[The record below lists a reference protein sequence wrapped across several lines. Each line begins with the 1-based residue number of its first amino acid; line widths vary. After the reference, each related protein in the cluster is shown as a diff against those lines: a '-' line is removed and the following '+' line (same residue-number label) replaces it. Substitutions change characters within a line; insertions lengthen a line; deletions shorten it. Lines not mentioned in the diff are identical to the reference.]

1 MTSADIP
8 AVNRLLKKAFARTSA
23 PVIDL
28 VAAQTRD
35 PFHVLV
41 GAILS
46 ARTQDATTAAACRR
60 LFPRV
65 NTPGDLRTLAA
76 ADLERLIYPVGF
88 YRDKT
93 RHLKALPD
101 ALDAHFGG
109 TLPDTVEALCEL
121 PGVGRKT
128 ANLVVALGFGKPAI
142 CVDVHVHR
150 ISNRLGL
157 VRTRTPFETEMALRA
172 ILPVRYWRT
181 WNSCLVAFGQTRC
194 RPVSPHCAGCPLRA
208 FCCEGYTPRICT
220 VSATAR
226 SRASVG
232 A

>member
-1 MTSADIP
+1 MTPPDIP
-8 AVNRLLKKAFARTSA
+8 AVNRLLKRAFANAPA
-23 PVIDL
+23 PVVDL
-28 VAAQTRD
+28 IAMQTSD

-41 GAILS
+41 GTILS

-60 LFPRV
+60 LFQRV
-65 NTPGDLRTLAA
+65 HAPGDLRTLATD
-76 ADLERLIYPVGF
+76 DLERLIYPVGF

-101 ALDAHFGG
+101 ALDACFGG
-109 TLPDTVEALCEL
+109 VIPNTVEALCEL

-181 WNSCLVAFGQTRC
+181 WNSYLVAFGQTRC
-194 RPVSPHCAGCPLRA
+194 RPVSPHCAGCPLTA
-208 FCCEGYTPRICT
+208 FCSERRLNPAG
-220 VSATAR
+220 S
-226 SRASVG
+226 
-232 A
+232 

>member
-1 MTSADIP
+1 MTPADIP
-8 AVNRLLKKAFARTSA
+8 AVNRRLKKAFSAAPA

-28 VAAQTRD
+28 IAAQTAN

-41 GAILS
+41 GTILS
-46 ARTQDATTAAACRR
+46 ARTQDATTAAACHR

-65 NTPGDLRTLAA
+65 GTFEDLRAIPQI
-76 ADLERLIYPVGF
+76 DLERLIYPVGF
-88 YRDKT
+88 YRDKA

-101 ALDAHFGG
+101 ALDACFGG
-109 TLPDTVEALCEL
+109 VIPDTVEALCKL

-157 VRTRTPFETEMALRA
+157 VKTRTPFETETALRA
-172 ILPVRYWRT
+172 MLPVRYWRT
-181 WNSCLVAFGQTRC
+181 WNSYLVAFGQTRC
-194 RPVSPHCAGCPLRA
+194 RPVNPHCAGCPLAAYCYTVGFLSGAAGVRA
-208 FCCEGYTPRICT
+208 EG
-220 VSATAR
+220 
-226 SRASVG
+226 
-232 A
+232 